1 LNLASPYNPPER
13 QKLSEKEIQG
23 RFEEVGSPYTS
34 HSGPALARRLAEQ
47 GYRILR
53 ADQIGKEAEVLGLG
67 RSGRDSLLHRLE
79 RSGWLLRLRRGLYA
93 LPPFAIHGSPLHE
106 FEIAMALASPA
117 AVSHWS
123 ALSFHGLTEQ
133 VPREVSVLTTTQHDR
148 PRQALVLGVRYRL
161 VRVPPELFFGLRNE
175 WLGDARIQI
184 TDLERT
190 LIDCLERPDLCG
202 GFGEVLQAFASAAF
216 RLELPRLA
224 RYGLRFSAATARRL
238 GWILEEHLG
247 LRSEELEALRSVCSR
262 GYRPLDPTSP
272 RRGRCNRRWEI
283 QENLGR

>member
-1 LNLASPYNPPER
+1 M
-13 QKLSEKEIQG
+13 
-23 RFEEVGSPYTS
+23 VTPYTC

-47 GYRILR
+47 GHRILR
-53 ADQIGKEAEVLGLG
+53 ADQIGKEAEALGLG
-67 RSGRDSLLHRLE
+67 GRDSLLHRLE

-133 VPREVSVLTTTQHDR
+133 VPREVSILTTTWHAR
-148 PRQALVLGVRYRL
+148 PREAIVLGVRYRF
-161 VRVPPELFFGLRNE
+161 VRVAPDSFFGIRDE
-175 WLGDARIQI
+175 WLGDARIQM

-190 LIDCLERPDLCG
+190 LIDGLERPELCG
-202 GFGEVLQAFASAAF
+202 GFGEVLQAFDSAAG
-216 RLELPRLA
+216 RLELPRLV

-247 LRSEELEALRSVCSR
+247 LRSEELEALRSIRSR
-262 GYRPLDPTSP
+262 GYRPLDPTSQ
-272 RRGRCNRRWEI
+272 RRGRCNRRWGV